1 MSQDLRL
8 QVILQT
14 IDKSTA
20 ILKKIDG
27 SSSAAAKSLRETRQ
41 RLKELD
47 TQQKNIGRFR
57 ELRTGL
63 EETSTKLDAAKA
75 RVRQLARE
83 LNASGPP
90 TQKMIGQ
97 LKQAKVAASVL
108 GQQFQDQQGKVQ
120 ALRDKLS
127 AAGISTAN
135 LVDHERRLRTE
146 VKATS
151 EALQAQN
158 RKLEAQAAQHKRL
171 AELKAAHAK
180 QMLHVGMMAGA
191 GVAGVGAGRAMSR
204 PLGAMVDAFAPSED
218 SATQLS
224 AALMRRG
231 GNVPAE
237 FQKIT
242 ELATK
247 LGDRLPGTTADFQ
260 EMMTV
265 LVRQGVQAKT
275 ILGGV
280 GESAAYLGVQ
290 LKMPVAAA
298 AEFSAKM
305 QDATRTV
312 EGDMMGLMDVV
323 QRTYYLGVDP
333 GNMLQGFTKMSPV
346 LSILRKE
353 GLGAAQDLAPLL
365 VMMDQ
370 AGMAGESA
378 GNAIRKVFQAGLDAK
393 KVGKGNDAL
402 AGTGIS
408 LAFTDKNGN
417 FAGLDNL
424 FAQLEKLKAI
434 TSDEK
439 RFAVMK
445 AVFGDDAE
453 TLQVLNTMMAKG
465 TGGYQEVA
473 AKMQAQADLRTRVNK
488 QLATLTNQM
497 EAAQGSF
504 TNMLADIGSTAAP
517 ELKSLLQVLAR
528 TASSIGAWARE
539 NPVLVGSLVKLLAVL
554 AIVST
559 VLGGLAIAAASIL
572 GPFFLMR
579 FGMGLLGVKGIT
591 LASTLGIVS
600 TVLRGLATGLLW
612 VGRLMLAN
620 PIGLVLTG
628 IALAASLVYTYWE
641 PLSKLGSQAYKW
653 GADMISGLV
662 NGISSSMSWLKS
674 SVVGVA
680 DNVAA
685 WFKDKLGIRS
695 PSRVFI
701 EAGANIAEGAALGIA
716 GGNSRIRA
724 ATLGLATAAI
734 TSAPLGANAAPA
746 GPASRGPTE
755 VHIHAL
761 PGMDERALARF
772 VVAELDRRE
781 AAAKARSR
789 SSLAD
794 IDN

>member
-1 MSQDLRL
+1 MSNDLRL

-27 SSSAAAKSLRETRQ
+27 SSSAAAASLRETRK

-47 TQQKNIGRFR
+47 DQQRSIGRFR

-63 EETSTKLDAAKA
+63 ESTSAKLDEAQA

-90 TQKMIGQ
+90 TAKMIGQ

-108 GQQFQDQQGKVQ
+108 GQQYADQQTKVQ

-135 LVDHERRLRTE
+135 LSDHERRLRSE

-158 RKLEAQAAQHKRL
+158 RKLEAQAVQHKRL

-180 QMLHVGMMAGA
+180 QMLHVGMLAGA
-191 GVAGVGAGRAMSR
+191 GVAGVGAGRAMGR

-218 SATQLS
+218 AATQLRAS
-224 AALMRRG
+224 MMRG
-231 GNVPAE
+231 DGTVPAE
-237 FQKIT
+237 FKAIT
-242 ELATK
+242 DLATK

-265 LVRQGVQAKT
+265 LIRQGMQAKA
-275 ILGGV
+275 ILGGL
-280 GESAAYLGVQ
+280 GEASAYLGVQ

-298 AEFSAKM
+298 AEFAAKM
-305 QDATRTV
+305 QDATRTA
-312 EGDMMGLMDVV
+312 EGDMMGLMDVI
-323 QRTYYLGVDP
+323 QRTYYLGVDS
-333 GNMLQGFTKMSPV
+333 GNMLQGFTKLSPV
-346 LSILRKE
+346 LSVMRKE
-353 GLGAAQDLAPLL
+353 GLAAAKDLAPLL
-365 VMMDQ
+365 VLMDQ
-370 AGMAGESA
+370 SGMAGESA
-378 GNAIRKVFQAGLDAK
+378 GNAIRKVFQAGLDAD
-393 KVGKGNDAL
+393 KVAKGNEML
-402 AGTGIS
+402 ASTGIK
-408 LAFTDKNGN
+408 LKFTDGNGN

-445 AVFGDDAE
+445 KIFGDDAE
-453 TLQVLNTMMAKG
+453 TLQVINTLMSKG
-465 TGGYQEVA
+465 KAGYQDVTD
-473 AKMQAQADLRTRVNK
+473 KMTAQADLRARVTQ
-488 QLATLTNQM
+488 QLATLSNQM

-504 TNMLADIGSTAAP
+504 TNMLADIGATAAP
-517 ELKSLLQVLAR
+517 ELKSLLRFLGE
-528 TASSIGAWARE
+528 TASSVGAWARE
-539 NPVLVGSLVKLLAVL
+539 NPVLVGTLVKLLAIL
-554 AIVST
+554 AILAT
-559 VLGGLAIAAASIL
+559 VLGGLAIATASIL
-572 GPFFLMR
+572 GPMLLMR
-579 FGMGLLGVKGIT
+579 FGFAMLGLKGIT
-591 LASTLGIVS
+591 LASVLG
-600 TVLRGLATGLLW
+600 TVGTMLRALGMGLLW
-612 VGRLMLAN
+612 VGRLMLMN
-620 PIGLVLTG
+620 PIGLALTG
-628 IALAASLVYTYWE
+628 IALAAALVYTYWE
-641 PLSKLGSQAYKW
+641 PISKLGSTAYKW
-653 GADMISGLV
+653 GSDIVSGLV
-662 NGISSSMSWLKS
+662 NGITSSLSWLKN

-680 DNVAA
+680 ENVAS

-701 EAGANIAEGAALGIA
+701 EAGANIAQGAAIGIA
-716 GGNSRIRA
+716 GGNSRIRS
-724 ATLGLATAAI
+724 ATIGMATAAL
-734 TSAPLGANAAPA
+734 TSAPLGASAAPLGAASA
-746 GPASRGPTE
+746 GRNE
-755 VHIHAL
+755 IHIHAL

-772 VVAELDRRE
+772 VAAELDRRE
-781 AAAKARSR
+781 AAGRARSR

-794 IDN
+794 VD